1 MYDDVIFIFERRMRK
16 NLFNLLFKER
26 RERYFILRE
35 LRSCCFVELGTKLYS
50 KMVKYNRKKKMHGFY
65 IKRK

>member
-1 MYDDVIFIFERRMRK
+1 MMM
-16 NLFNLLFKER
+16 LFLFLKEEGGRIYLIYYLKKER
-26 RERYFILRE
+26 EVLLRE

>member
-1 MYDDVIFIFERRMRK
+1 MMM
-16 NLFNLLFKER
+16 LFLFLKEEGGRIYLIYYLKKER
-26 RERYFILRE
+26 GIILRE